1 MLAGL
6 VSDAYDGIGAAAQ
19 PRSIRH
25 RWPTLTMTLTTP
37 LCRHLGIRHPIIQ
50 APMAGGWTTPELV
63 AAVTKAGGM
72 GSIAAGRMT
81 VSGLVAAITR
91 VQSETSGTFSVNF
104 LVAPPEPPPHDVEMV
119 QAVLDEVRSELGLP
133 PGPRELRLGPSPV
146 EEQLELALDAGVRVI
161 SFAMGCPEPMIRKVG
176 DAGATAI
183 VMVTSAH
190 EAVEA
195 ERAGAHVVVAQGIE
209 AGGHRGTFGVS
220 RDEEL
225 PRIGTLALVPQV
237 VDAVSIPVIAAGGI
251 MDGRGVAAALC
262 LGAGAAQL
270 GTRFLLT
277 AESGAYAEYRSWIAS
292 RDPASTCVT
301 RWMTGRPARGFR
313 SRLVEKL
320 EASGLEP
327 LPWPYQAAAAEDI
340 YRASVERGL
349 GDTTVLLA
357 GQGPR
362 TDVREMGAAELVR
375 ALVEGA
381 AEALQ
386 SP

>member
-1 MLAGL
+1 MPA
-6 VSDAYDGIGAAAQ
+6 
-19 PRSIRH
+19 
-25 RWPTLTMTLTTP
+25 TLTTP
-37 LCRHLGIRHPIIQ
+37 LCRHLGITHPIIQ

-81 VSGLVAAITR
+81 VGQLRDAIAH
-91 VQSETSGTFSVNF
+91 VQSETSGTFCVNF
-104 LVAPPEPPPHDVEMV
+104 LVAPPEPAPGDVEAV
-119 QAVLDEVRSELGLP
+119 QAVLDEMRSELGLP
-133 PGPRELRLGPSPV
+133 RGSREFRLRPSPV
-146 EEQLELALDAGVRVI
+146 EEQLELALRAGVRVI
-161 SFAMGCPEPMIRKVG
+161 GFAMGCPEALIRQVR
-176 DAGATAI
+176 DAGGTPV
-183 VMVTSAH
+183 VMVTSTD

-195 ERAGAHVVVAQGIE
+195 ERTGADVVVAQGIE
-209 AGGHRGTFGVS
+209 AGGHRGTFRVS
-220 RDEEL
+220 RDEDL
-225 PRIGTLALVPQV
+225 PQIGTLALVPQV

-277 AESGAYAEYRSWIAS
+277 KESGAYAEYRSWIAT

-313 SRLVEKL
+313 GRLLERL

-327 LPWPYQAAAAEDI
+327 LPWPYQALAAEDI
-340 YRASVERGL
+340 YHASNERGL
-349 GDTTVLLA
+349 ADTTVLLV

-362 TDVREMGAAELVR
+362 TDVREMGAAELVT
-375 ALVEGA
+375 ALAQAA
-381 AEALQ
+381 AEAAPARH
-386 SP
+386 S